1 MLNKND
7 AFNDLEVNNVV
18 VDFLNLNSCDAVIFF
33 SNSCKR
39 VAINSTR
46 EYSSSSL
53 FWILENALAIIN
65 SFDNADS
72 QRFIVIENL
81 ENVGKEVLTRFKLF
95 DVIQKLIKL
104 GASEADI
111 IDLINVPKFVLDK
124 AKEYNEAMPIFENN
138 LKEVLKL
145 SNMDAEELSLHLNM
159 DITFVEDIINERA
172 YIDSDTLYKLCNL
185 FELQPKDILKSWAFI
200 DSQEIKKGGIF
211 NFILMVRK

>member
-18 VDFLNLNSCDAVIFF
+18 VDFLKLNSCDAVVFF

-53 FWILENALAIIN
+53 FWILENVLAIIN

-111 IDLINVPKFVLDK
+111 MDLINVPKFVLDK
-124 AKEYNEAMPIFENN
+124 VKEYNDAMPIFENN
-138 LKEVLKL
+138 LKEILKL
-145 SNMDAEELSLHLNM
+145 SNMDAEELSLHLNK
-159 DITFVEDIINERA
+159 DIAFIDDIVNERA
-172 YIDSDTLYKLCNL
+172 YIDSDTLYQLCNL
-185 FELQPKDILKSWAFI
+185 FELQPKDILKSWVFT
-200 DSQEIKKGGIF
+200 DSQEIRKGGIF
-211 NFILMVRK
+211 NFILMVKK

>member
-18 VDFLNLNSCDAVIFF
+18 VDFLKLNSCDAVVFF

-81 ENVGKEVLTRFKLF
+81 ENVDKEVLTRFKLF

-111 IDLINVPKFVLDK
+111 MDLINVPKFVLDK
-124 AKEYNEAMPIFENN
+124 VKEYNEAMPIFENN

-159 DITFVEDIINERA
+159 DITFVEEIINERA

-185 FELQPKDILKSWAFI
+185 FELQPKDILKSWVFI
-200 DSQEIKKGGIF
+200 DSQEIRKGGIF

>member
-18 VDFLNLNSCDAVIFF
+18 VDFLKLNSCDAVVFF

-53 FWILENALAIIN
+53 FWILENVLAIIN

-111 IDLINVPKFVLDK
+111 MDLINVPKFVLDK
-124 AKEYNEAMPIFENN
+124 VKEYNDAMPIFENN
-138 LKEVLKL
+138 LKEILKL
-145 SNMDAEELSLHLNM
+145 SNMDAEELSLHLNK
-159 DITFVEDIINERA
+159 DIAFIDDIVNERA
-172 YIDSDTLYKLCNL
+172 YIDSDTLYQLCNL
-185 FELQPKDILKSWAFI
+185 FELQPKDILKSWVFT
-200 DSQEIKKGGIF
+200 DSQEIRKGGIL
-211 NFILMVRK
+211 NFILMVKK

>member
-18 VDFLNLNSCDAVIFF
+18 VDFLKLNSCDAVVFF

-53 FWILENALAIIN
+53 FWILENVLAIIN

-111 IDLINVPKFVLDK
+111 MDLINVPKFVLDK
-124 AKEYNEAMPIFENN
+124 VKEYNDAMPIFENN
-138 LKEVLKL
+138 LKEILKL
-145 SNMDAEELSLHLNM
+145 SNMDAEELSLHLNK
-159 DITFVEDIINERA
+159 DIAFIDDIVNERA
-172 YIDSDTLYKLCNL
+172 YIDSDTLYQLCNL
-185 FELQPKDILKSWAFI
+185 FELQPKDILKS
-200 DSQEIKKGGIF
+200 
-211 NFILMVRK
+211 

>member
-18 VDFLNLNSCDAVIFF
+18 VDFLKLNSCDAVVFF

-81 ENVGKEVLTRFKLF
+81 ENVDKEVLTRFKLF

-111 IDLINVPKFVLDK
+111 MDLINVPKFVLDK
-124 AKEYNEAMPIFENN
+124 VKEYNEAMPIFENN

-159 DITFVEDIINERA
+159 DLTFVEEIINERA

-185 FELQPKDILKSWAFI
+185 FELQPKDILKSWVFI
-200 DSQEIKKGGIF
+200 DSQEIRKGGIF